1 MGKAP
6 VGVAH
11 AAQALGIPVYA
22 VCGRVTLTVEEAA
35 KAGFAGI
42 RALTDLEPGLERSM
56 ARAGELLEAVA
67 QTLVAELAA
76 ASAGAPTSSRLR

>member
-1 MGKAP
+1 
-6 VGVAH
+6 
-11 AAQALGIPVYA
+11 
-22 VCGRVTLTVEEAA
+22 
-35 KAGFAGI
+35 
-42 RALTDLEPGLERSM
+42 M